1 MTRPSGSSTF
11 PDVGEGS
18 AGGVVLVRDDGG
30 HVDVDV
36 DLVLLVLV
44 AVVLHLLPLIHVVVP
59 VDSSLNMLGCSSNQ
73 KEEVCKTLYLNT
85 FKLHENKQN

>member
-1 MTRPSGSSTF
+1 MTRPSGSSTL

-59 VDSSLNMLGCSSNQ
+59 VDSSLNMLGLTRSNQ
-73 KEEVCKTLYLNT
+73 SKRKVWKTSYW
-85 FKLHENKQN
+85 FKLKIHELE